1 MAHKRGDYSA
11 LGKVRVGLAALYIY
25 GNVFYDRASY
35 RTSNNGSAV
44 GVAVCVYGEIL
55 YNRAFADET
64 YQTFRHNGTR
74 YGMTRSVERSAE
86 TVKPV
91 YVLPVFVVAVIE
103 VRFGI
108 ADIGL
113 QFIISVNR
121 VLCVVGFQKIV
132 QLTYFAYLRGYNR
145 YGDMHGVKLAVFT
158 YKRGNRTVSV
168 NNLIRLKFI
177 AYRERGDVVAEIVIV
192 AEYRIYGR
200 PVVFAYIY
208 RRFAS
213 VKEYFLRSAQSH
225 FFGIAE
231 HDCSDIRSDK
241 NAVYGSERYVYDVFT
256 EIFAE
261 YFTLVEKTEN
271 AVFKPVFGYY
281 MPVTFDFLD
290 FRVQETLAD
299 FQYDPRFLNV
309 DYIGDGY
316 LDYAADFTVEPV
328 GFFEI
333 DGNVISVRII
343 SREFLYMFRVYYARN
358 EFVSAERVFFAAA
371 EKRIEFD
378 VLRAHR

>member
-1 MAHKRGDYSA
+1 
-11 LGKVRVGLAALYIY
+11 
-25 GNVFYDRASY
+25 
-35 RTSNNGSAV
+35 
-44 GVAVCVYGEIL
+44 
-55 YNRAFADET
+55 
-64 YQTFRHNGTR
+64 
-74 YGMTRSVERSAE
+74 
-86 TVKPV
+86 
-91 YVLPVFVVAVIE
+91 
-103 VRFGI
+103 
-108 ADIGL
+108 
-113 QFIISVNR
+113 
-121 VLCVVGFQKIV
+121 
-132 QLTYFAYLRGYNR
+132 
-145 YGDMHGVKLAVFT
+145 MHGVKLAVFT

-168 NNLIRLKFI
+168 SNLIRLKFI

-358 EFVSAERVFFAAA
+358 EFVSAKRVFFAAA